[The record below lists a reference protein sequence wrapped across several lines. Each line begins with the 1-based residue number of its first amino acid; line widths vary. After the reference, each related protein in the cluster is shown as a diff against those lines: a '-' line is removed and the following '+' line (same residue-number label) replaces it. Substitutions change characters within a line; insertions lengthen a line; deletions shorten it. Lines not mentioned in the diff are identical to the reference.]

1 MIMVYPGMYALWDN
15 LGKYVI
21 PINNQIMFFVEKINV
36 QKKIKRSE
44 ILDGNYGYHHGNRG
58 N

>member
-1 MIMVYPGMYALWDN
+1 M
-15 LGKYVI
+15 I